1 MGEKKKNHLYDQK
14 KAFVFKSCFDF
25 FFPARGTQVNLGN
38 PDTPDPDG
46 PLMETSTQ
54 LQVAQ
59 IPSFCSLP
67 VSDVQEPT
75 VKFSEGFCAKH
86 CVSTGNWRVFNN
98 LQRIGSRLSSKT
110 SQHAGRGSRA
120 CLAAVESEWHV
131 QTETSSLQIPA
142 ISAQTYGISAE
153 LKIKWLCHKSGIA
166 LSFGT
171 GNKYH

>member
-1 MGEKKKNHLYDQK
+1 MTKKKHSYLNPVLT
-14 KAFVFKSCFDF
+14 F
-25 FFPARGTQVNLGN
+25 FFLLKGTQVNLGN

-46 PLMETSTQ
+46 PLMETSTH

-67 VSDVQEPT
+67 VSDAQEPT

-86 CVSTGNWRVFNN
+86 CVSTENWRVFNN
-98 LQRIGSRLSSKT
+98 LQRIGSCLSSET
-110 SQHAGRGSRA
+110 SRHAGRGSRA

-142 ISAQTYGISAE
+142 ISAQTYSISAE
-153 LKIKWLCHKSGIA
+153 LKIK
-166 LSFGT
+166 
-171 GNKYH
+171 